1 MILMITGVLVAM
13 LMIVPAVVHLGVKS
27 VFARAIPHRSD
38 IAIRLLHGV
47 LAEQF
52 RACKK
57 AVVRVICLA
66 LGKPCAKPARL
77 GRALS
82 FLFME
87 TN

>member
-1 MILMITGVLVAM
+1 MILMITGVVVAM
-13 LMIVPAVVHLGVKS
+13 LMISSLLAVVHLGVKS

-38 IAIRLLHGV
+38 IAVRLLHGI
-47 LAEQF
+47 LAEDF

-57 AVVRVICLA
+57 AVVPVIC
-66 LGKPCAKPARL
+66 LGKPCAKSAGL

-82 FLFME
+82 FLFTE